1 MFQVVHHIFRRFHA
15 EKRTSEENQNG
26 HRQVH
31 HDITW
36 TANHPVPD
44 PEQGEKRKIHSQEKY
59 TLRKIHSQGKYTLKK
74 NTLSRK
80 IHSQEKYTLKEN
92 TLSRRIHSQEKYTLK
107 KNTLVCNFF
116 HASAR
121 CLQHKQIYRPKVV
134 VVDVVDRF
142 PWLSSR
148 LTALLSDAVLNGE

>member
-1 MFQVVHHIFRRFHA
+1 MTQIKTKTNQT
-15 EKRTSEENQNG
+15 ETSKQQQKTTDQKQLFLHVSSSSPYLQKISCWEEDVGRKSKWPPPSTPWHNMN
-26 HRQVH
+26 RQSSCPRP
-31 HDITW
+31 W
-36 TANHPVPD
+36 T
-44 PEQGEKRKIHSQEKY
+44 GRK
-59 TLRKIHSQGKYTLKK
+59 KK

-80 IHSQEKYTLKEN
+80 IHSQKN
-92 TLSRRIHSQEKYTLK
+92 TLSRKIHSQEEYTLK

-121 CLQHKQIYRPKVV
+121 CFQHKQIYRPKVV

-148 LTALLSDAVLNGE
+148 LTALLSYAVLNGE